1 MNHTTKSIAPLDLT
15 AAPFRHR
22 WRWLRR
28 RQTQRSMWTMAVV
41 VINEDAKDV
50 VEMGMV
56 EDQEP
61 VETLRADGA
70 HFWSVANF
78 FASRW
83 SCAPLKGLALP
94 VWLYSPQ
101 GWQLSFL
108 WVSRAPTPKRPLI

>member
-1 MNHTTKSIAPLDLT
+1 MRREDDEGTNVRGSLT
-15 AAPFRHR
+15 AA
-22 WRWLRR
+22 
-28 RQTQRSMWTMAVV
+28 QN
-41 VINEDAKDV
+41 IEDAKDV
-50 VEMGMV
+50 VEMVMV

-83 SCAPLKGLALP
+83 SCAPLKGVALP

-101 GWQLSFL
+101 GWQSSFL
-108 WVSRAPTPKRPLI
+108 WVSRHRLQRDL